1 MRHDLV
7 KRNTLNIMQVITIIE
22 KIIGNILL
30 KHEIILNK
38 IRFTRLKKR
47 SIFSLPVASAF
58 RLSSFAGHEGFAVKP
73 GEGSTVKDPKAGMER
88 IYRRQDESKGR
99 M

>member
-1 MRHDLV
+1 LRHDLV
-7 KRNTLNIMQVITIIE
+7 KRKTLNVMQIIAIIE
-22 KIIGNILL
+22 IVIGNILL

-47 SIFSLPVASAF
+47 SIFSLPAASAF
-58 RLSSFAGHEGFAVKP
+58 RLSSFAGHEGFAVKS